1 MVLEILDSLL
11 AKKWNWTTISHWT
24 QKINSLWIN
33 DLNIRPEIITFLEKK
48 IGSTCFQIGLSNI
61 FDISPHARETKT
73 KINKLD
79 YIKLKPFC
87 IDNVFTNKMK
97 K

>member
-33 DLNIRPEIITFLEKK
+33 DLNIRPEIITFLEENK
-48 IGSTCFQIGLSNI
+48 GGNRLHNGLCRDIVNLTLKQRQQKQNQTSKTTSN
-61 FDISPHARETKT
+61 
-73 KINKLD
+73 
-79 YIKLKPFC
+79 
-87 IDNVFTNKMK
+87 
-97 K
+97 